1 MRQGPHR
8 HTTAERERP
17 DRSPRGGSMQPRP
30 DSQVVLAPRNQHQ
43 HPRQRESPMLG
54 RGSRLAVLAFARFG
68 SFFARICGFLLQDG
82 WTAMMWAAA
91 IGSADCLR
99 ELLAYEADRRIQSR
113 DGVTAQDYA
122 RRHKQV
128 DSSAAFLEREEFL
141 AKLGSR
147 TKPALREAV
156 RSIGQAHAEESQPI
170 QVIILDQ
177 GQGAVEDN
185 TAQPT
190 TEEAVSGGAEDAVAQ
205 TNACAQDSHAD
216 HHGQLQAHHQPV
228 PVLDLGNLDFELPD

>member
-1 MRQGPHR
+1 MAHVQLLIDAVRDDNLPSC
-8 HTTAERERP
+8 ERIVQKCGKDLIVTP
-17 DRSPRGGSMQPRP
+17 QPRENGLTALH
-30 DSQVVLAPRNQHQ
+30 VAARCNHVLI
-43 HPRQRESPMLG
+43 LKW
-54 RGSRLAVLAFARFG
+54 
-68 SFFARICGFLLQDG
+68 FLLQGINTNIQDSDG